1 MDLNEFTILVL
12 AHERLA
18 ELRRAAQRAEDV
30 RSAKATPGRAGVTLR
45 DLLSRLTGA
54 VRSRSAVASP
64 SPTASHSP
72 AASPSTT
79 RAA

>member
-18 ELRRAAQRAEDV
+18 ELRKAAQRAEYV
-30 RSAKATPGRAGVTLR
+30 RLAEPTLGRAWVTLR
-45 DLLSRLTGA
+45 DLLSRLMGA
-54 VRSRSAVASP
+54 VRPRSGV
-64 SPTASHSP
+64 ASHSTTAST